1 MDMKKRSTAFL
12 AIFLTLVLSSNFI
25 SGCKPPP
32 LSSKEQAFADIIP
45 VPYHELNTILRLNT
59 PPGMNDYKFGN
70 SIGFELLNES
80 RVPISLPPDRGIKL
94 YTYDEIT
101 EKWVGIN
108 NIGVYLPIGNAEILP
123 ASNYGTGV
131 PNTAVYPD
139 IQDFSKPITIRI
151 LMVGELADEESSN
164 AGLVGAYIDVTLVP

>member
-1 MDMKKRSTAFL
+1 MVMMRQITTFRAL
-12 AIFLTLVLSSNFI
+12 IFSIVLLPLLV

-32 LSSKEQAFADIIP
+32 LSSKEQGFADIIP

-80 RVPISLPPDRGIKL
+80 QVPISLPPDRGIKL

-101 EKWVGIN
+101 EKWVEIN
-108 NIGVYLPIGNAEILP
+108 NIGVYLPIGNAEIWP
-123 ASNYGTGV
+123 ASYDGPGD
-131 PNTAVYPD
+131 PETAVYPD

-164 AGLVGAYIDVTLVP
+164 EVLVGAYIDVTLVP